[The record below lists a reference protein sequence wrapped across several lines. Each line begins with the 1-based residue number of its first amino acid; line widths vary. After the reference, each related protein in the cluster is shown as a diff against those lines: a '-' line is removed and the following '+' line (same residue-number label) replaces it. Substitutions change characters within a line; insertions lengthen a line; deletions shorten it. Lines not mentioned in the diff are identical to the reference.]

1 MIVILTFLCGV
12 ALVKFIA
19 IFNTARWIGRNGV
32 QYRRAASR
40 KWPLTVETG
49 ESLLDDCSGGFFP
62 FGVKEYRLRL
72 YVRRMR
78 HETVLRR
85 TLRQFLH
92 ILQNAFEF
100 QYLAFL
106 ISAYLIVG
114 AHASGS
120 VTLAP
125 RSTYG
130 FMGFALGVLLM
141 ISVTLLAVL
150 AFTSYA
156 VLGSYGVIF
165 YSDELARVQ
174 PRISAA
180 AKSGRISN
188 RNATITE
195 MYAYAGMLAI
205 AYVAI
210 SSTSYFVSM
219 QLGGFDL
226 LNDKIGPG
234 IIDGDRL
241 FNSFYWT
248 MMMAVGSGGAAPVS
262 IITKVITM
270 VGTITALLLL
280 VIVLAGLAG
289 ITIATPEQPHQVRR
303 QGQKTP
309 LPQHRRGY
317 INPSFRPTKYADRT
331 PVAFSSYRRKVRG
344 TRTAIRRTS
353 YLQATRAR
361 NAPPPNQAAVK
372 NRKRR
377 RFSCK

>member
-1 MIVILTFLCGV
+1 MIVILGFLCGV
-12 ALVKFIA
+12 ALIKLLA
-19 IFNTARWIGRNGV
+19 IFNTAKWIGRNGV

-40 KWPLTVETG
+40 KWPLTVDTG

-78 HETVLRR
+78 HDTALRR

-92 ILQNAFEF
+92 MMQNAFEF

-120 VTLAP
+120 VILAP
-125 RSTYG
+125 RSAYG
-130 FMGFALGVLLM
+130 LMGLTLGALLM
-141 ISVTLLAVL
+141 ISVTLLAAL

-174 PRISAA
+174 PSSSAVA
-180 AKSGRISN
+180 RSGRNSN
-188 RNATITE
+188 SNAVITE
-195 MYAYAGMLAI
+195 MYAYAGMLTI

-234 IIDGDRL
+234 LIDGNRL

-248 MMMAVGSGGAAPVS
+248 MMMAVGSGGAGPAS
-262 IITKVITM
+262 IIAKVITM

-289 ITIATPEQPHQVRR
+289 ITITTPEQPHRVRR
-303 QGQKTP
+303 QGQKAP
-309 LPQHRRGY
+309 SPQR
-317 INPSFRPTKYADRT
+317 INPSVRPIKYTDRT
-331 PVAFSSYRRKVRG
+331 SMAFSSYRRKAQGARTG
-344 TRTAIRRTS
+344 TRRAP

-361 NAPPPNQAAVK
+361 NAPSPDQAAAK
-372 NRKRR
+372 NRGRR
-377 RFSCK
+377 RSFYK